1 MDLSLRGIGIN
12 ARNAP
17 TDAAK
22 HAGATG
28 FFLFLAFPRSF
39 LVPFLPR
46 PGDSIALIHTP
57 IPAMT
62 AIRFSTTA
70 PRAFQPHY
78 RALLALL
85 SAAPL
90 LVTSALAG
98 AEARPSGVSTETLV
112 KSSSAWDQTGYTA
125 YPSGVPEP
133 TLVRI
138 SIAPNTRL
146 DWHLHPM
153 PAIGYVT
160 SGQLTVERA
169 DNGTQRSFT
178 AGQTIMELVDVPHRG
193 RTGDAGAEL
202 LVFYAGSAQ
211 QPLSVAAPDA
221 GKLAWDPTVQPARD

>member
-1 MDLSLRGIGIN
+1 
-12 ARNAP
+12 
-17 TDAAK
+17 
-22 HAGATG
+22 
-28 FFLFLAFPRSF
+28 
-39 LVPFLPR
+39 
-46 PGDSIALIHTP
+46 
-57 IPAMT
+57 MT
-62 AIRFSTTA
+62 AIRLSMTA
-70 PRAFQPHY
+70 SRALHARY

-90 LVTSALAG
+90 LTASAPAG
-98 AEARPSGVSTETLV
+98 AEARPSGVSTEILV
-112 KSSSAWDQTGYTA
+112 KSSSSWDQTGYTA

-202 LVFYAGSAQ
+202 LVFYAGSAR